1 MKRLLAAAV
10 TAAALIP
17 AVPAQAAVD
26 PVTALKRQFV
36 PGHGVTI
43 SETARTESK
52 RPRDGQVTRMAG
64 SVEFGASGPVAAD
77 VVFRTIG
84 ADDSRQRWISVGG
97 KVYVQAADLADDLP
111 MGRTWVLM
119 EHLKGKVI
127 TSAQPVDV
135 LAPRTVKALVSHAAG
150 PKDGLRQG
158 ALTLAQARGAGAY
171 EGFRYQLGLNAQA
184 LPDRVVTGQS
194 LTPGSRSVVETRLSG
209 WGAKVSV
216 KAPPVDEVITYKDLM
231 AEKRAR
237 AEKLRQAIPDGSTS
251 SLGLFD

>member
-26 PVTALKRQFV
+26 PVTALKRQFA

-43 SETARTESK
+43 SETARIESK
-52 RPRDGQVTRMAG
+52 RSRDDEVTRMAG

-77 VVFRTIG
+77 VVFRTVG
-84 ADDSRQRWISVGG
+84 EDDSRQRWISVGG

-111 MGRTWVLM
+111 FGRTWVLM
-119 EHLKGKVI
+119 EHLKGSVI

-135 LAPRTVKALVSHAAG
+135 LRPTTVKTLLAHAG
-150 PKDGLRQG
+150 SLRDGLRQG
-158 ALTLAQARGAGAY
+158 ALTPAQARGTGAY
-171 EGFRYQLGLNAQA
+171 EAFSFRLGLNSQA
-184 LPDRVVTGQS
+184 LPDRIVTGQNG
-194 LTPGSRSVVETRLSG
+194 TPGSRSTVETRLSG
-209 WGAKVSV
+209 WGARVSV
-216 KAPPVDEVITYKDLM
+216 KAPPVDEIITYKDLV

-237 AEKLRQAIPDGSTS
+237 AERLSQAIPDGSTS

>member
-26 PVTALKRQFV
+26 PVTALKRQFA

-43 SETARTESK
+43 SETARIESK
-52 RPRDGQVTRMAG
+52 RPRDDEVTRMAG

-84 ADDSRQRWISVGG
+84 KDDSRQRWISVGG
-97 KVYVQAADLADDLP
+97 KVYVQAADLADVLP

-135 LAPRTVKALVSHAAG
+135 LAPRTVKALVSHAG
-150 PKDGLRQG
+150 LKDGLRQG
-158 ALTLAQARGAGAY
+158 TLTLAQARGAGAY
-171 EGFRYQLGLNAQA
+171 EGFHYRLGLNAQA
-184 LPDRVVTGQS
+184 LPDRVVTGQN

-209 WGAKVSV
+209 WGAKVGV
-216 KAPPVDEVITYKDLM
+216 KAPPVDEIITYKDLM